1 MSLQGLTDYDAILL
15 EIYKATSCLFCKRND
30 KINKHDHCIV
40 ATLRKYDRPTLV
52 EEVQERVFDTVT
64 IKQKCLTRSKKRL
77 SDLETKV
84 DAIFS
89 VSTALA
95 LR

>member
-1 MSLQGLTDYDAILL
+1 MMPFFY
-15 EIYKATSCLFCKRND
+15 IYIKPHLVFFANEMMKCISTT
-30 KINKHDHCIV
+30 IV
-40 ATLRKYDRPTLV
+40 ATLRKYDRPTFV
-52 EEVQERVFDTVT
+52 EVEERVFHTVT

-89 VSTALA
+89 VSMALA

>member
-1 MSLQGLTDYDAILL
+1 MMKYIST
-15 EIYKATSCLFCKRND
+15 T
-30 KINKHDHCIV
+30 IV
-40 ATLRKYDRPTLV
+40 ATLRKYDRPTLA
-52 EEVQERVFDTVT
+52 EEVEERVFHTVT

>member
-1 MSLQGLTDYDAILL
+1 MHGLTDYDALLL
-15 EIYKATSCLFCKRND
+15 EIYKAGSCFFFANEMMKC
-30 KINKHDHCIV
+30 ISTTIV

-52 EEVQERVFDTVT
+52 EEVEERVFHTVT

-77 SDLETKV
+77 SDLDTKV
-84 DAIFS
+84 EAIFY
-89 VSTALA
+89 VSMALA

>member
-1 MSLQGLTDYDAILL
+1 MTHPKPHLVFFANEMMKCIIKT
-15 EIYKATSCLFCKRND
+15 
-30 KINKHDHCIV
+30 IV
-40 ATLRKYDRPTLV
+40 ATLRKCNRPTLV
-52 EEVQERVFDTVT
+52 EEVEERVFHTVT